1 LERYAARFNAVEINS
16 SFYRPHQ
23 PKTYARWAA
32 ATPDAFRFSVKIP
45 KRITH
50 EARLCGAEVDVARFV
65 EEVTALGNKLGVV
78 LVQLPP
84 SLAFDESSVCPFF
97 RDLRQRLVHSAI
109 VVEPR
114 HASWF
119 EPPVADL
126 LEGLGIGRVAADPA
140 LVPAASEPAGA
151 PTGIYYRLHGSPR
164 IYFSA
169 YDSAYLAT
177 LAERLKEHVA
187 RGAETWCIFDN
198 TALATATENA
208 LELLGLLRPSGEQR
222 GGSHAL
228 AAGES

>member
-32 ATPDAFRFSVKIP
+32 ATPDAFRFSVKLP

-65 EEVTALGNKLGVV
+65 EEITALGKKLGVI

-84 SLAFDESSVCPFF
+84 SLAFDEHSVSRFF
-97 RDLRQRLVHSAI
+97 GDLREQLTQPAI

-119 EPPVADL
+119 EPRVAEL
-126 LEGLGIGRVAADPA
+126 LEELGIGRVAADPA

-151 PTGIYYRLHGSPR
+151 RHTVYYRLHGSPR
-164 IYFSA
+164 IYYSA
-169 YDSAYLAT
+169 YDSAYLAE
-177 LAERLKEHVA
+177 LAERLKKQNAE
-187 RGAETWCIFDN
+187 GAETWCIFDN
-198 TALATATENA
+198 TALAAATENA
-208 LELLGLLRPSGEQR
+208 LELLALLPESSESPGCN
-222 GGSHAL
+222 HAQ
-228 AAGES
+228 AGRE